1 MPLVAASCGPAGVAR
16 KPPGR
21 AGLPPREGE
30 EGSDFQLHE
39 AVPRPHWL
47 RWEASCLLATFL
59 SGGGVALGPSLV
71 WVPGVSSELW
81 NSGSD
86 EWGGLELP
94 DAVGR
99 ASSAGLAVVAGSPED
114 APAGRRRWR
123 GAWLPRWSR
132 RRGAAV
138 NQFCRMSTVAEEVKP
153 EDGKPESEK
162 KIFYCEVCRVPCM
175 SSISLQSHYRGAKHR
190 KKEKA
195 LRPKTV
201 YCPPAPVRTPMK
213 YETQRPV
220 KRGLRKDITCLKDFM
235 NDPKR
240 EEPLVGLEHVVEI
253 RFEGRKEPHY
263 ECKLCG
269 FNTEMAPMI
278 EHLSGYKHRRAYISK
293 EFPDKMKRKTTDVKE
308 CKVSFLR
315 RIAGELEKTEGLKMY
330 KIEGYIRPSTSP
342 PSKKKARWEDDYKHE
357 NDPVRKQKALEFLE
371 TFHITSDSEA
381 TLVVHITQE
390 LTEALKAFC
399 EKKAAVNYTSS
410 LRPLMS
416 ISQDEFSG
424 RKSIPKHYKPYGKSR
439 GNSNWNQGVLSQY
452 EECSADGSFVPAN
465 SYSYRTD
472 DGSSSYGLRSNDF
485 AMMSALRD
493 SFALQT
499 GSPASGISEWLR
511 QFTRSASGSNS
522 AGGASSYE
530 ASPVSEYSAEYM
542 SNDAQGSNLPDNRI
556 LYGGESTNWRNQQ
569 ACTKARSISHQG
581 SPYTNSS
588 GSYPASG
595 RYSTNYAL
603 QSYSSYKNDESVN
616 TCTSSAV
623 SGRGGSRWQ
632 EDSRWQEESTWSQDS
647 RWNQESRCQGF
658 RHQKSGYR
666 SDWSSHQYSF
676 SGSGSYRYYQ
686 QFRSSDK
693 MLDEDAV
700 GLTPNI
706 LNRLRG
712 KDVPTMTRI
721 LKQLAPYYPALQKL
735 NIQTLVNVLV
745 ETRGED

>member
-1 MPLVAASCGPAGVAR
+1 MFGTVSLTIERDFFVHIGPQAPL
-16 KPPGR
+16 
-21 AGLPPREGE
+21 
-30 EGSDFQLHE
+30 Q
-39 AVPRPHWL
+39 
-47 RWEASCLLATFL
+47 
-59 SGGGVALGPSLV
+59 
-71 WVPGVSSELW
+71 
-81 NSGSD
+81 
-86 EWGGLELP
+86 
-94 DAVGR
+94 
-99 ASSAGLAVVAGSPED
+99 
-114 APAGRRRWR
+114 
-123 GAWLPRWSR
+123 
-132 RRGAAV
+132 
-138 NQFCRMSTVAEEVKP
+138 
-153 EDGKPESEK
+153 
-162 KIFYCEVCRVPCM
+162 
-175 SSISLQSHYRGAKHR
+175 
-190 KKEKA
+190 
-195 LRPKTV
+195 
-201 YCPPAPVRTPMK
+201 TPMK

-220 KRGLRKDITCLKDFM
+220 RRGLTKDITCLKDFM

-293 EFPDKMKRKTTDVKE
+293 EFPGKMKRETTDVKE

-399 EKKAAVNYTSS
+399 EKKAAVNYTNS

-416 ISQDEFSG
+416 ISQDEFPG
-424 RKSIPKHYKPYGKSR
+424 RKSIPKHYKPYGKSK
-439 GNSNWNQGVLSQY
+439 GNPNWNQGFLSQY
-452 EECSADGSFVPAN
+452 EECSADASLASAN
-465 SYSYRTD
+465 SYSYQTD

-485 AMMSALRD
+485 ATMSALRD

-499 GSPASGISEWLR
+499 GSPASGLSEWLR
-511 QFTRSASGSNS
+511 QFSRSASGNNS

-530 ASPVSEYSAEYM
+530 TSPVSEYSAEYM
-542 SNDAQGSNLPDNRI
+542 SSDVRGSKLPDNRI
-556 LYGGESTNWRNQQ
+556 SYGRESTNWGNQQ
-569 ACTKARSISHQG
+569 ACTKARRMSDQG
-581 SPYTNSS
+581 LPYANSS
-588 GSYPASG
+588 ASYPSTG
-595 RYSTNYAL
+595 RYSTNYPL

-616 TCTSSAV
+616 TCTSSADSAV
-623 SGRGGSRWQ
+623 SGRGGSRWNA
-632 EDSRWQEESTWSQDS
+632 DSGWSQS
-647 RWNQESRCQGF
+647 SGWSQESSWSQEARCRGF
-658 RHQKSGYR
+658 RHQKSDYK

-676 SGSGSYRYYQ
+676 SGSGSYRDYQ
-686 QFRSSDK
+686 QFGSSDK
-693 MLDEDAV
+693 IFDEDAV

-712 KDVPTMTRI
+712 KDIATVTRM

-745 ETRGED
+745 ETRGKN

>member
-1 MPLVAASCGPAGVAR
+1 
-16 KPPGR
+16 
-21 AGLPPREGE
+21 
-30 EGSDFQLHE
+30 
-39 AVPRPHWL
+39 
-47 RWEASCLLATFL
+47 
-59 SGGGVALGPSLV
+59 
-71 WVPGVSSELW
+71 
-81 NSGSD
+81 
-86 EWGGLELP
+86 
-94 DAVGR
+94 
-99 ASSAGLAVVAGSPED
+99 
-114 APAGRRRWR
+114 
-123 GAWLPRWSR
+123 
-132 RRGAAV
+132 
-138 NQFCRMSTVAEEVKP
+138 MSTVTEEVKP

-162 KIFYCEVCRVPCM
+162 KIFYCEVCKVPCM

-201 YCPPAPVRTPMK
+201 YCPSAPVRTPMK

-220 KRGLRKDITCLKDFM
+220 KRGLTKDITCLKDFM

-342 PSKKKARWEDDYKHE
+342 PSKKKARWEDDYKRE

-399 EKKAAVNYTSS
+399 EKKAAVNYTNS

-416 ISQDEFSG
+416 ISQGEFSG
-424 RKSIPKHYKPYGKSR
+424 RKSIPKHYKPYGKPK
-439 GNSNWNQGVLSQY
+439 GSNWNQGFLSQY
-452 EECSADGSFVPAN
+452 EERSADASSAPAN
-465 SYSYRTD
+465 SYGYQID
-472 DGSSSYGLRSNDF
+472 DGSSSCELRSNDF
-485 AMMSALRD
+485 AMKSALRD

-511 QFTRSASGSNS
+511 QFSRSASGSNS

-530 ASPVSEYSAEYM
+530 TSPVSEYSAEYM
-542 SNDAQGSNLPDNRI
+542 SNDVHGNKIPVNRVS
-556 LYGGESTNWRNQQ
+556 YGGESTNWRNQQ
-569 ACTKARSISHQG
+569 ACSKARSVSDQG
-581 SPYTNSS
+581 LPYPNSS
-588 GSYPASG
+588 ASYPSSG
-595 RYSTNYAL
+595 RYPTNYPS
-603 QSYSSYKNDESVN
+603 QSYSSYGNAEPVN
-616 TCTSSAV
+616 TCTSANTAP
-623 SGRGGSRWQ
+623 SGRGGSRWS
-632 EDSRWQEESTWSQDS
+632 EDSRWNENSRWDENS
-647 RWNQESRCQGF
+647 RWNQSSSWNQESSWSKESSWSQESRCQGF

-666 SDWSSHQYSF
+666 SDWGSHQYSF
-676 SGSGSYRYYQ
+676 SGSGSYRDYQ

-693 MLDEDAV
+693 MFDEDAV

-712 KDVPTMTRI
+712 KDIPTMTRM

-745 ETRGED
+745 ETRGKD